1 MQTSVET
8 LHAYYAA
15 FSTLDSNAFSPF
27 FCEPFLSMSPQGIFW
42 VENRGALES
51 ALAPI
56 VDSLKAKGYGRS
68 TFVQPR
74 ITILTEGVE
83 LIQGVATRYTAAG
96 QEIESLQI
104 SYLMHRSEAGWK
116 IAVMVLPS

>member
-1 MQTSVET
+1 
-8 LHAYYAA
+8 
-15 FSTLDSNAFSPF
+15 
-27 FCEPFLSMSPQGIFW
+27 MSPQGIFW

-74 ITILTEGVE
+74 ITVLNEGVE
-83 LIQGVATRYTAAG
+83 LIQGVAIRYTAAG